1 MSYRGSM
8 LLIND
13 GKENEINWNKD
24 KEREREREKIMTK
37 RYVSMHTFVWIA
49 FYKIYSVKSR
59 LTFGYHFVNV
69 VSAIWNGCVEASFPV
84 GVVVDGA
91 NVAIGLNQRILTTHN
106 ITVAFF
112 FLMFHIAGVW
122 IVNAVFEG
130 VSGMEILQGEQKSVM
145 MTHFFF
151 FFVFF
156 AYVFLMVLILN
167 SLYQATANG
176 FHNTDW
182 WCGNG
187 WDATGNMRHGSSIT
201 ETTFYELIFCP
212 MIYVEGESRHCVLT
226 VGQIQLRKDVREVW
240 MLPNRQSVHR
250 QPMD

>member
-1 MSYRGSM
+1 M
-8 LLIND
+8 
-13 GKENEINWNKD
+13 
-24 KEREREREKIMTK
+24 
-37 RYVSMHTFVWIA
+37 
-49 FYKIYSVKSR
+49 
-59 LTFGYHFVNV
+59 
-69 VSAIWNGCVEASFPV
+69 EASFPV

-156 AYVFLMVLILN
+156 AYVFFMVLILN

-182 WCGNG
+182 
-187 WDATGNMRHGSSIT
+187 
-201 ETTFYELIFCP
+201 
-212 MIYVEGESRHCVLT
+212 
-226 VGQIQLRKDVREVW
+226 
-240 MLPNRQSVHR
+240 
-250 QPMD
+250 

>member
-145 MTHFFF
+145 MTFFF
-151 FFVFF
+151 CLYFLLTYSSWCWSWTVFTKPPPT
-156 AYVFLMVLILN
+156 VFTTPTGDAAMVGMPPAICG
-167 SLYQATANG
+167 TA
-176 FHNTDW
+176 
-182 WCGNG
+182 
-187 WDATGNMRHGSSIT
+187 AA
-201 ETTFYELIFCP
+201 
-212 MIYVEGESRHCVLT
+212 
-226 VGQIQLRKDVREVW
+226 
-240 MLPNRQSVHR
+240 
-250 QPMD
+250 